1 LRLERFAQQVLPPAP
16 QGRTRIES
24 FLTLDITPGF
34 ILLDMTVAVHIGK
47 AASVAGVSV
56 DTIRF
61 YQKIGLIKS
70 AGRSAGGYRLF
81 DGRDIRDLTFVR
93 HAQEL
98 GFSLT
103 EVKEL
108 LALRQRHHVCSE
120 VQSMLKGKLRDV
132 REKMNRLSRLESELA
147 KAFRNCNRE
156 LRRKREI
163 KHEDCCPLLTKLDR
177 INGSNGN
184 QYVSNRRKPGD
195 K

>member
-1 LRLERFAQQVLPPAP
+1 
-16 QGRTRIES
+16 
-24 FLTLDITPGF
+24 
-34 ILLDMTVAVHIGK
+34 MMVAVHIGK

-81 DGRDIRDLTFVR
+81 DVEDIHDLRFVR

-103 EVKEL
+103 EIKEL
-108 LALRQRHHVCSE
+108 LALRQKHHVCSE
-120 VQSMLKGKLRDV
+120 VQSMLKRKLGDV
-132 REKMNRLSRLESELA
+132 REKINSLSRLETELA

-156 LRRKREI
+156 LRLKREI

-177 INGSNGN
+177 LNGSNGN
-184 QYVSNRRKPGD
+184 KHVSTRRKPGD

>member
-1 LRLERFAQQVLPPAP
+1 
-16 QGRTRIES
+16 
-24 FLTLDITPGF
+24 
-34 ILLDMTVAVHIGK
+34 MVAVHIGK

-81 DGRDIRDLTFVR
+81 DEEQIRDLTFVR
-93 HAQEL
+93 HGQEL

-103 EVKEL
+103 EIKEL
-108 LALRQRHHVCSE
+108 LALRQKHHVCSE
-120 VQSMLKGKLRDV
+120 VQSMLKRKLGDV
-132 REKMNRLSRLESELA
+132 REKINSLSRLEAELA
-147 KAFRNCNRE
+147 AAFRNCNRE
-156 LRRKREI
+156 LRLKREI

-177 INGSNGN
+177 LNGSNGN
-184 QYVSNRRKPGD
+184 KHVSTKRKSGN